1 MIPFPRYFGDG
12 DKDPYLDE
20 KLNTDS
26 ELRGVMARG
35 MRALPTL
42 MTRGHLLIPASVA
55 AAKQQFILA
64 SDTVRSWID
73 ECCVMD
79 PEAFTARPILYEA
92 YRIGTSGD
100 GSKQL
105 GKSAFFNRIEQI
117 AGITLRKSDGIY
129 VFRGIR
135 VKTPAERPVPS
146 KVGIADDQGIFDGT
160 PRHVG

>member
-64 SDTVRSWID
+64 SDTVR
-73 ECCVMD
+73 
-79 PEAFTARPILYEA
+79 
-92 YRIGTSGD
+92 
-100 GSKQL
+100 
-105 GKSAFFNRIEQI
+105 
-117 AGITLRKSDGIY
+117 
-129 VFRGIR
+129 
-135 VKTPAERPVPS
+135 
-146 KVGIADDQGIFDGT
+146 
-160 PRHVG
+160 